1 MLQLR
6 KHKTT
11 MGESVRREEKEL
23 THVLE
28 MGLITERTRQETQ
41 ESSHRDGRSSGVME
55 TGMFEV
61 LF

>member
-1 MLQLR
+1 
-6 KHKTT
+6 

-23 THVLE
+23 TRVLE
-28 MGLITERTRQETQ
+28 MGPITERTRKETQ